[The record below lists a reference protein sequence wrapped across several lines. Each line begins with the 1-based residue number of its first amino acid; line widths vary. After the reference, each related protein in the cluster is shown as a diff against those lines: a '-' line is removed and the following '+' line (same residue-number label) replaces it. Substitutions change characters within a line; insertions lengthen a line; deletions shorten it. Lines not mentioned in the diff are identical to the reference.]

1 MAAADEP
8 VILLPALA
16 DYVPLVL
23 YSAVNE
29 FMDEW
34 ADIGSFGSID
44 VFLIRV
50 ESFFLLSSVSCHSSG
65 MVAILSRLFFLGP
78 TSYSILDLNSL
89 AKKQLL

>member
-8 VILLPALA
+8 EILLPGLA

-23 YSAVNE
+23 WSMNND
-29 FMDEW
+29 FMEEC
-34 ADIGSFGSID
+34 ADIGSFCSID
-44 VFLIRV
+44 FFLIKL
-50 ESFFLLSSVSCHSSG
+50 ESFFFLSPVSYHSSG

-89 AKKQLL
+89 G